1 MYARGNR
8 LVPILEETERKKQK
22 AEEGEVLQLKSCSNL
37 SSLSYCSGRL
47 AYVYNS
53 TTELEYYRVYHDM

>member
-1 MYARGNR
+1 MYAGGNR
-8 LVPILEETERKKQK
+8 LVPILEETERKEQK
-22 AEEGEVLQLKSCSNL
+22 AEGEVLQLKSCSNL

-47 AYVYNS
+47 AYNS